1 MANQPTQAGPAQ
13 PAPPQIVPIPANQ
26 RTPMNNE
33 EDARY
38 LLEFHRIYEQKLSK
52 ILLQAGKDLERLV
65 TKATDDIDRLAFVI
79 HESTVSRQP
88 PLWDL
93 LSNGDDD
100 EDESNGRP
108 TCASVA
114 TPNMQPPTSS
124 IRDQTAPKNPMTGDE
139 ELQIALAMINKL
151 NGTTHTQAEVEA
163 SRIFL
168 EHATSLCTNA
178 GSSTR
183 PSSEVSNTP
192 STSHSTT
199 NTDVGQ
205 SITLHPADV
214 EAANVLLDLYT
225 APANTTIVDTLA
237 AAPGVQKKDNLPAA
251 SKGKHKAKTNK
262 RKAAVEKEYSDSDYP
277 HHRHIGPEGGDPL
290 GISDPS
296 KGPAQVMEEMAP
308 PTKRTRTRRWIIGR
322 F

>member
-1 MANQPTQAGPAQ
+1 MANQPTQPTQAGPAQ

-26 RTPMNNE
+26 RTPMNDE
-33 EDARY
+33 EDALY

-52 ILLQAGKDLERLV
+52 ILLQAGKDLERLA
-65 TKATDDIDRLAFVI
+65 TKVTDDIDRLAFVI

-93 LSNGDDD
+93 LSDGNDD
-100 EDESNGRP
+100 EDDDDGRYNS
-108 TCASVA
+108 ASIA
-114 TPNMQPPTSS
+114 TPNIQPPTSS
-124 IRDQTAPKNPMTGDE
+124 IRDQTAPETPMTADE
-139 ELQIALAMINKL
+139 ELQITLAMIDKV
-151 NGTTHTQAEVEA
+151 NGTTHTKAEVEA

-183 PSSEVSNTP
+183 PSSEASNTP
-192 STSHSTT
+192 PSSRSTT

-205 SITLHPADV
+205 SITLQPADI
-214 EAANVLLDLYT
+214 EAANTLLDLST
-225 APANTTIVDTLA
+225 APANTSIVDTLA
-237 AAPGVQKKDNLPAA
+237 ATPEVQKKDNVPGA
-251 SKGKHKAKTNK
+251 SKGKHKANTNK

-308 PTKRTRTRRWIIGR
+308 PAKRTRTRR
-322 F
+322 